1 MTLFITEAE
10 MLDRYIDG
18 LKKSASRAGEFLL
31 VTGNKKLN
39 LFVDFIDGLK
49 VAAGSA
55 HQLAHS
61 QMNPKWLDIRDILE
75 GIVTLSHGITN
86 FSDEQAG
93 PIWIKIK
100 ENLDTMADTGRTIA
114 TSKAMVWSDIT
125 ANLDQRAKNAAILGK
140 TDG

>member
-18 LKKSASRAGEFLL
+18 LKKSASRAGEF
-31 VTGNKKLN
+31 VSAGENQKLK
-39 LFVDFIDGLK
+39 LFVDFIDGVK

-86 FSDEQAG
+86 FSDDQAG

-100 ENLDTMADTGRTIA
+100 EHLDTMTDTGRRIA
-114 TSKAMVWSDIT
+114 TSKAMAWTDII
-125 ANLDQRAKNAAILGK
+125 ANLDHRAENADVLGK

>member
-10 MLDRYIDG
+10 MLDRYTDG
-18 LKKSASRAGEFLL
+18 LKKSASRAGEFLS
-31 VTGNKKLN
+31 VGEDKKLK
-39 LFVDFIDGLK
+39 LFVDFIDGIK

-86 FSDEQAG
+86 FTDEQAG
-93 PIWIKIK
+93 PIWLKIK
-100 ENLDTMADTGRTIA
+100 ENLDTMVDTGRRIA
-114 TSKAMVWSDIT
+114 TSKAMAWTDIM
-125 ANLDQRAKNAAILGK
+125 ANLDHRSENADSLSK
-140 TDG
+140 TD